1 MIGLRIALVLSDCCC
16 DKGTDVGPK
25 AGELMP
31 VRAGLVG
38 IERAAF
44 PERGFLLLWDRN
56 RALLPSFIGLAG
68 PLC

>member
-1 MIGLRIALVLSDCCC
+1 MVGPRASLWIIGLLIAFVLSACCC
-16 DKGTDVGPK
+16 DRGTDVGPK

-44 PERGFLLLWDRN
+44 PERGFVLLWERN
-56 RALLPSFIGLAG
+56 
-68 PLC
+68 